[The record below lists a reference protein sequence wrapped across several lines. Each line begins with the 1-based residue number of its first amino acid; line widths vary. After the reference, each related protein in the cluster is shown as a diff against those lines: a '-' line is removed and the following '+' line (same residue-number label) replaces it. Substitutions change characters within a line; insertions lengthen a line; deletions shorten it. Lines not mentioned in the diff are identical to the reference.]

1 MSSYRPPSA
10 RGPQKNVF
18 KSTTNKPLRFAILGP
33 HKSSKSAFVSII
45 ANHISLENYYPTI
58 QNSPILLQFQPKR
71 ETSRAILDVNVS
83 LTDLKELGLLGNDGT
98 AGGADDARMELS
110 RPLLNKISRKNIR
123 LLKKR
128 HQQAILA
135 ETHDYY
141 DLDYSNPDLFD
152 EEKFS
157 PLNSF
162 HSPIASF
169 SRGQSF
175 GHSFN
180 NSAGRKF
187 PSLHSFSSRY
197 RAPVTTPILVELID
211 TPGVLKE
218 DLIPFLERSL
228 DNRLSRDIL
237 SNLANE
243 YNTNYRSRVKPLITG
258 SGISDLNAAVDGY
271 IIFYSCVPEFENTD
285 VIPPPPMYD
294 DNEDNNRHAGT
305 ANPLYASIMEAWKEY
320 HRYHYSW
327 EVGKEYDN
335 LSLSSSFKQLWKNK
349 DKARDLKEL
358 QDPAQ
363 RKKMEAYIEQQ
374 LGSDLRPPVVVVCSH
389 IDSPYAAP
397 LLVEKGRR
405 LAEQW
410 GTMFFST
417 LSNTLKNFTG
427 STTTSSTSS
436 LSSPNLTASSENL
449 HVEMLTI
456 KDYKKAAR
464 TLQIA
469 FQDDKYVNYLTSGI
483 KESNLKQQMDLA
495 LFEATTYSTILS
507 GLLVGIRDLDG
518 EQDDPDAPFLAVACF
533 QKPQKKSKGKSLF
546 SYLWSMYQGG
556 YLKFV
561 WLANKE
567 TRQRVFD
574 EQWQLLDQYREEVLG
589 DEFDYSWYLSDIGA
603 IPKGRGKGLARKLV
617 DYACQKYIDVY
628 KQPNDDDDDDDDDD
642 LGNNKN
648 GTTGSKAS
656 TGSDEESKLD
666 SEIQSFNFAFDLDS
680 DNLTDYSGYS
690 SFSDNESAHSS
701 WYYKEED
708 DILSKYDE
716 RQRNKAGTNPSGH
729 TKIGASL
736 YLESS
741 HPRNR
746 KIYQKLGFTYVK
758 TVPVADV
765 QLHDGAMK
773 TLTMDLMV
781 RGVKG
786 AKWKQESLFG

>member
-128 HQQAILA
+128 HQQVSGSSTGGDSGGAGAGAVNETSEAILA

-187 PSLHSFSSRY
+187 PSLHSFSSIHDDDDPLSDDDPTGAGRSSRY

-305 ANPLYASIMEAWKEY
+305 ANPSTTPGIPIVGKGASIGNTSTQANDTMRRERKEERARETDTGLAAIEILESLYASIMEAWKEY

-327 EVGKEYDN
+327 EVGKEYDS

-410 GTMFFST
+410 GCSFVQMSCAYETETWVNVEET
-417 LSNTLKNFTG
+417 LAIAVRES
-427 STTTSSTSS
+427 
-436 LSSPNLTASSENL
+436 
-449 HVEMLTI
+449 VEH
-456 KDYKKAAR
+456 KR
-464 TLQIA
+464 
-469 FQDDKYVNYLTSGI
+469 
-483 KESNLKQQMDLA
+483 
-495 LFEATTYSTILS
+495 
-507 GLLVGIRDLDG
+507 
-518 EQDDPDAPFLAVACF
+518 
-533 QKPQKKSKGKSLF
+533 
-546 SYLWSMYQGG
+546 
-556 YLKFV
+556 
-561 WLANKE
+561 
-567 TRQRVFD
+567 
-574 EQWQLLDQYREEVLG
+574 
-589 DEFDYSWYLSDIGA
+589 
-603 IPKGRGKGLARKLV
+603 
-617 DYACQKYIDVY
+617 
-628 KQPNDDDDDDDDDD
+628 
-642 LGNNKN
+642 
-648 GTTGSKAS
+648 
-656 TGSDEESKLD
+656 
-666 SEIQSFNFAFDLDS
+666 
-680 DNLTDYSGYS
+680 
-690 SFSDNESAHSS
+690 
-701 WYYKEED
+701 
-708 DILSKYDE
+708 
-716 RQRNKAGTNPSGH
+716 
-729 TKIGASL
+729 
-736 YLESS
+736 
-741 HPRNR
+741 
-746 KIYQKLGFTYVK
+746 
-758 TVPVADV
+758 
-765 QLHDGAMK
+765 
-773 TLTMDLMV
+773 
-781 RGVKG
+781 
-786 AKWKQESLFG
+786 

>member
-1 MSSYRPPSA
+1 MQRPATTSGTSWRVCVFVHSLFESLTAGRRQPA
-10 RGPQKNVF
+10 PIKNDIDID
-18 KSTTNKPLRFAILGP
+18 TDL
-33 HKSSKSAFVSII
+33 
-45 ANHISLENYYPTI
+45 ISLG
-58 QNSPILLQFQPKR
+58 
-71 ETSRAILDVNVS
+71 
-83 LTDLKELGLLGNDGT
+83 LT
-98 AGGADDARMELS
+98 
-110 RPLLNKISRKNIR
+110 
-123 LLKKR
+123 
-128 HQQAILA
+128 HF
-135 ETHDYY
+135 
-141 DLDYSNPDLFD
+141 DLF
-152 EEKFS
+152 S
-157 PLNSF
+157 
-162 HSPIASF
+162 
-169 SRGQSF
+169 
-175 GHSFN
+175 
-180 NSAGRKF
+180 
-187 PSLHSFSSRY
+187 
-197 RAPVTTPILVELID
+197 
-211 TPGVLKE
+211 
-218 DLIPFLERSL
+218 
-228 DNRLSRDIL
+228 
-237 SNLANE
+237 
-243 YNTNYRSRVKPLITG
+243 G
-258 SGISDLNAAVDGY
+258 S
-271 IIFYSCVPEFENTD
+271 
-285 VIPPPPMYD
+285 
-294 DNEDNNRHAGT
+294 
-305 ANPLYASIMEAWKEY
+305 
-320 HRYHYSW
+320 
-327 EVGKEYDN
+327 
-335 LSLSSSFKQLWKNK
+335 
-349 DKARDLKEL
+349 
-358 QDPAQ
+358 
-363 RKKMEAYIEQQ
+363 
-374 LGSDLRPPVVVVCSH
+374 
-389 IDSPYAAP
+389 
-397 LLVEKGRR
+397 
-405 LAEQW
+405 
-410 GTMFFST
+410 TMFFST

-436 LSSPNLTASSENL
+436 LSSPNLTASSLETPARQGDHTAEPRESLNTRENL

-533 QKPQKKSKGKSLF
+533 QKPQKKSKGKSKTGADKGKATKDSDNAENRSLF